1 MSTVSVVIPLYNNAA
16 TLGHAVESVLAQ
28 TMAASEIICVDDGS
42 RDDPAA
48 ALARFG
54 ARVRLLC
61 QPNGG
66 PSTARNAGLAIANGD
81 LIAFLDADDY
91 WMPAML
97 ERCAGALDRDARC
110 VLAYCDARI
119 VDERG
124 VARSASMVDAAHAH
138 APTMDEMLAQ
148 IWPIV
153 PSAALMRTSAARAW
167 GGFSPALRSCE
178 DIHFWLL
185 MRERGEFCYVP
196 DALAAKTEYEVYPKV
211 LDRDPGAREFARLV
225 TERYGKRGKGLLR
238 AFVRLKSRI
247 LDRTA
252 AEAIRAGSMRDARRC
267 YLRAIAYEPARLK
280 LYFRL
285 VKTLLP

>member
-1 MSTVSVVIPLYNNAA
+1 MSTVSVVIPLYNSAA
-16 TLGHAVESVLAQ
+16 TLGRAVESVLAQ
-28 TMAASEIICVDDGS
+28 TVPAHEIICVDDGS

-54 ARVRLLC
+54 AHVRLLR
-61 QPNGG
+61 QPNQG
-66 PSTARNAGLAIANGD
+66 PSAARNVGLAIASGD
-81 LIAFLDADDY
+81 CVAFLDADDF

-97 ERCAGALDRDARC
+97 ERCAGALDRERRC

-119 VDERG
+119 VDEHG
-124 VARSASMVDAAHAH
+124 ATRSASMVDAARAH

-153 PSAALMRTSAARAW
+153 PSTAVMRVIDARAC
-167 GGFSPALRSCE
+167 GGFSIALRSCE

-185 MRERGEFCYVP
+185 MRERGEFSYVSET
-196 DALAAKTEYEVYPKV
+196 LAAKTEYEVYPKV
-211 LDRDPGAREFARLV
+211 LERDPGAREFARLV
-225 TERYGKRGKGLLR
+225 TERYGARGRGLLR
-238 AFVRLKSRI
+238 AFVRFKSRI

-252 AEAIRAGSMRDARRC
+252 AEAIRAGAMRDARRC

-280 LYFRL
+280 LYLRL
-285 VKTLLP
+285 ARTLLP